1 MESRG
6 TDRNPVMRLHI
17 NSSAVTIMFSGSEG
31 TDVKNKVRDI
41 LTEAYE
47 ERFRKEF
54 IPCDQAL

>member
-1 MESRG
+1 MENMR

-47 ERFRKEF
+47 ERFQKEF